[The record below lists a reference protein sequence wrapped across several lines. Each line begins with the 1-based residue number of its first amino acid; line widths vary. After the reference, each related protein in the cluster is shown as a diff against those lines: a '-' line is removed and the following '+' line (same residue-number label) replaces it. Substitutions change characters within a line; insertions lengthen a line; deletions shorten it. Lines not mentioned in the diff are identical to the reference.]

1 MEDQR
6 KPNQQEKRKQREN
19 TSGKSWFD
27 MPKAKIT
34 PELERDWQI
43 IQMRNVLDPKR
54 HYRKDKRK
62 APPTYCQVGTV
73 IEGAAEFY
81 SSRMTRRE
89 RKQTILE
96 EFLHDTNRREYFRD
110 RYRDFQNERA
120 KGTRAWRKAQRNS
133 RK

>member
-1 MEDQR
+1 
-6 KPNQQEKRKQREN
+6 
-19 TSGKSWFD
+19 
-27 MPKAKIT
+27 MPKAKLT

-62 APPTYCQVGTV
+62 TPPTYCQVGTI

-81 SSRMTRRE
+81 SARMTRRE

-96 EFLHDTNRREYFRD
+96 EFLHDTDRRDYFRS
-110 RYRDFQNERA
+110 RYRELQNERA
-120 KGTRAWRKAQRNS
+120 KGTKAWRRAQRS
-133 RK
+133 KQK